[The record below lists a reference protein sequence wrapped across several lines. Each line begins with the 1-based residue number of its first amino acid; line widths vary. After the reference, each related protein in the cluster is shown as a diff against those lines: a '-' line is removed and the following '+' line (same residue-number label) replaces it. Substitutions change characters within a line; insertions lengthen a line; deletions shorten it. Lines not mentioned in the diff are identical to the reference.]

1 MVRLT
6 RRGLSSKQN
15 TNLAYLNLTYAIP
28 HIPYFCIFSLTMSF
42 WIQHHR
48 KWKNMNQKKSQ
59 ITENLRG
66 LLVYFS
72 FHLVCSLWK
81 NIMMWVQ
88 QIYSFFL
95 WFIICIIS
103 YPLSN
108 REFEIKVNSLN
119 NKTHSH
125 PKSPRQ
131 YKMRWLERHRTVCWG
146 STSSHFERSSKISG
160 LALMSNNI
168 FSNDFHHMQRCWFCN
183 LINL

>member
-1 MVRLT
+1 MPYHIYHIFVFSASQCHSEFSITGNGKTWIKRNPKLRKTCVVCLFIFLSTWFVRFEKTLWCEC
-6 RRGLSSKQN
+6 SKSI
-15 TNLAYLNLTYAIP
+15 L
-28 HIPYFCIFSLTMSF
+28 
-42 WIQHHR
+42 
-48 KWKNMNQKKSQ
+48 
-59 ITENLRG
+59 
-66 LLVYFS
+66 
-72 FHLVCSLWK
+72 
-81 NIMMWVQ
+81 
-88 QIYSFFL
+88 FL

-103 YPLSN
+103 YQLSN

-160 LALMSNNI
+160 LAVISNNT